1 MARPLKKNNEI
12 SSKYKAGLE
21 ENKLRL
27 DTNRCEL
34 EGMIANA
41 IFNSDNIKQQPAQR
55 LYLNRWRL
63 DVYDKT
69 PASREGVVRSD
80 QGSSRSGKV
89 RIGWI
94 TIRSDQGS
102 FGSGPRR
109 SDDNDQPKP
118 RCQAVA

>member
-1 MARPLKKNNEI
+1 M
-12 SSKYKAGLE
+12 
-21 ENKLRL
+21 
-27 DTNRCEL
+27 
-34 EGMIANA
+34 
-41 IFNSDNIKQQPAQR
+41 
-55 LYLNRWRL
+55 
-63 DVYDKT
+63 YDKT

>member
-1 MARPLKKNNEI
+1 
-12 SSKYKAGLE
+12 
-21 ENKLRL
+21 
-27 DTNRCEL
+27 
-34 EGMIANA
+34 MIANA
-41 IFNSDNIKQQPAQR
+41 FFNSDNIKQQPAQR

-109 SDDNDQPKP
+109 SDDNDQLNP